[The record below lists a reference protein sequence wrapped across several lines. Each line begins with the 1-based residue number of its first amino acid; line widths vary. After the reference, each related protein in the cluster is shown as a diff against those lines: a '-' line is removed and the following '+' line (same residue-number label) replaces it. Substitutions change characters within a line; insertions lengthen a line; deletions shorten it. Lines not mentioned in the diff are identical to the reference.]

1 MTLSKTSNTQTPD
14 LTEQSKRSNAQTG
27 QYSEPAR
34 VAQVGTSQGM
44 PAKSPRSQSDQ
55 THHQATP
62 KDASVESSLELPHER
77 DQATDMTADAPDP
90 KIKQAAKDV
99 AKGMSDTSKAPELDA
114 TYRKLGN

>member
-1 MTLSKTSNTQTPD
+1 MTTFTSPDTPPPKRGKKTSIGTGPNAPPAKN
-14 LTEQSKRSNAQTG
+14 EQA
-27 QYSEPAR
+27 A
-34 VAQVGTSQGM
+34 TSQGL
-44 PAKSPRSQSDQ
+44 PAKSPRPQSGQ
-55 THHQATP
+55 TDHPRTP

-90 KIKQAAKDV
+90 KIKQAAEDV

>member
-1 MTLSKTSNTQTPD
+1 MTSSSKPD
-14 LTEQSKRSNAQTG
+14 SPPANLAQRADTG
-27 QYSEPAR
+27 AVASAPAAKEPQA
-34 VAQVGTSQGM
+34 ATSQGL
-44 PAKSPRSQSDQ
+44 PAKSPRPQSGQ